1 MKTAT
6 SMKNLG
12 LGLCVVA
19 AGFMVGG
26 CNTTK
31 ATVDT
36 TVNFFSSTSPNGLF
50 SADGMVLKEQK
61 INLFA
66 GVAYENLRQ
75 EAAAGGG
82 QYVSALASLYEIPAA
97 RQGEFGQVLQRKHAD
112 LFAAA
117 LEEDRTAHL
126 KMVSALNRELVAASL
141 LP

>member
-82 QYVSALASLYEIPAA
+82 QYVSALASLYEIPSGK
-97 RQGEFGQVLQRKHAD
+97 QEDFGLVLQRKHAD
-112 LFAAA
+112 LFAAG
-117 LEEDRTAHL
+117 LEDDRTAHL
-126 KMVSALNRELVAASL
+126 KMVSALNRELVAVSL

>member
-19 AGFMVGG
+19 AGFMLGG